1 MTIRKNMLDIKF
13 IRKNKEFVKKCIT
26 AKNEKVDIDK
36 FLTIDKKLRELK
48 FQFEENRKVQN
59 SVSKKIAELKK
70 KGQDAGNEIAE
81 MKKIAGEIKDINAEI
96 NEISEEFQKIYLAI
110 PNIFDDSVPIGK
122 SDEDN
127 VVVKEWGE
135 KPQFDFEPLNHIEL
149 SEKLHLIDFKR
160 ATKIAGS
167 GFVCYTEMGAILE
180 RALISFMLDFHRE
193 NHNYTEILPP
203 FLSNRKTMTGT
214 GQLPKLEEDM
224 YIVEQDDFFLIPTAE
239 VPVTN
244 LHQDEIL
251 NEDGL
256 PIKYVAYT
264 PCFRREAGSYGK
276 ETKGL
281 QRIHQFNKV
290 ELVQFVKPE
299 NSDKALQEIL
309 RDAEAILQALKLPYR
324 VRLLCSGDLSFAAYK
339 CYDLE
344 VWAAGSRK
352 YLEVSSCSNY
362 IDFQARRA
370 NIRFRSKKDGKV
382 HFVHTLNGSGLAT
395 PRTMIAILENY
406 QTKSGEIIIPEPL
419 RKYLGNIEIIK

>member
-1 MTIRKNMLDIKF
+1 MLDIKF
-13 IRKNKEFVKKCIT
+13 IRKNKELVKKCII
-26 AKNEKVDIDK
+26 AKNEKADIDK
-36 FLTIDKKLRELK
+36 FLKIDKELKELK
-48 FQFEENRKVQN
+48 FQFEEKKKVQN
-59 SVSKKIAELKK
+59 SVSKQIAEYKK
-70 KGQDAGNEIAE
+70 NRKNADKEIAE
-81 MKKIAGEIKDINAEI
+81 MKKIAGEIKDISAEI
-96 NEISEEFQKIYLAI
+96 NKISEEFHRIYLTI

-127 VVVKEWGE
+127 VAIKEWGK

-160 ATKIAGS
+160 AAKIAGS
-167 GFVCYTEMGAILE
+167 GFVCYTDRGANLE
-180 RALISFMLDFHRE
+180 RALINFMLDFHQK
-193 NHNYTEILPP
+193 NHGYQEIFPP
-203 FLSNRKTMTGT
+203 FLANRKTMTGT

-251 NEDGL
+251 NEEEL
-256 PIKYVAYT
+256 PIKYVSYT

-299 NSDKALQEIL
+299 NSENALEEIL
-309 RDAEAILQALKLPYR
+309 KNAEAVLQALKLPYR

-344 VWAAGSRK
+344 VWSAGLDK

-370 NIRFRSKKDGKV
+370 NIRYRSKKDGKV

-406 QTKSGEIIIPEPL
+406 QNSSGEIVVPEPL
-419 RKYLGNIEIIK
+419 RQYLGDFEIIK

>member
-1 MTIRKNMLDIKF
+1 MLDIKF
-13 IRKNKEFVKKCIT
+13 IRKNKELVKKCII
-26 AKNEKVDIDK
+26 AKNEKADIDK
-36 FLTIDKKLRELK
+36 FLKIDAKRKELN
-48 FQFEENRKVQN
+48 FNFEEKRKLQN

-81 MKKIAGEIKDINAEI
+81 MKKIAGKIKDVSAEI
-96 NEISEEFQKIYLAI
+96 NKISEEFQKIYLTI

-127 VVVKEWGE
+127 VVIKEWGK
-135 KPQFDFEPLNHIEL
+135 KPQFDFEPLDHIEL
-149 SEKLHLIDFKR
+149 SEKLHLVDFKR
-160 ATKIAGS
+160 AAKIAGS
-167 GFVCYTEMGAILE
+167 GFVCYTNKGANLE
-180 RALISFMLDFHRE
+180 RALINFMLDFHQK
-193 NHNYTEILPP
+193 NHSYQEIFPP
-203 FLSNRKTMTGT
+203 FLANRKTMTGT

-251 NEDGL
+251 NEDEL

-299 NSDKALQEIL
+299 NSEEALQEIL
-309 RDAEAILQALKLPYR
+309 NNAEAILQALKLPYR

-344 VWAAGSRK
+344 VWSAGLEK

-370 NIRFRSKKDGKV
+370 NIRYRSTEDGKV

-406 QTKSGEIIIPEPL
+406 QNSSGEIIVPEVL
-419 RKYLGNIEIIK
+419 RKYIGNLDVLGQ